1 MCGLK
6 LNMII
11 SYAYTEHFYSRSVF
25 IENCA
30 GFSHGIMGGGWGGG
44 VCRENKTHIPPSSGR
59 ASLLLRER
67 RLPLPVADNEV
78 DFIPFNIHSNRAHGL
93 CQCEY
98 ISPPLERPPHP
109 PPPPPH
115 PRNRTKADASGCNF
129 EAPARRPPRLT
140 SLFFLIDP
148 GSSRDWDNIF
158 VKLFSFLG
166 ESHFHISPLHALFIT
181 SLQLPCKRHL
191 NCHPSLLLNSL
202 VNIKPYLLLINPQL
216 KKKNLF

>member
-1 MCGLK
+1 MRLILFRLIFIQTK
-6 LNMII
+6 L
-11 SYAYTEHFYSRSVF
+11 T
-25 IENCA
+25 
-30 GFSHGIMGGGWGGG
+30 
-44 VCRENKTHIPPSSGR
+44 VCVSANTFPLHLNGR
-59 ASLLLRER
+59 FGS
-67 RLPLPVADNEV
+67 
-78 DFIPFNIHSNRAHGL
+78 
-93 CQCEY
+93 
-98 ISPPLERPPHP
+98 HP
-109 PPPPPH
+109 PPTR

-129 EAPARRPPRLT
+129 EAPVRRPPRLT

-181 SLQLPCKRHL
+181 SLQLPCKRRL

>member
-1 MCGLK
+1 MRLI
-6 LNMII
+6 LFRLIFI
-11 SYAYTEHFYSRSVF
+11 QTEHT
-25 IENCA
+25 
-30 GFSHGIMGGGWGGG
+30 
-44 VCRENKTHIPPSSGR
+44 VCVSANTFPLHLNARLIPPS
-59 ASLLLRER
+59 
-67 RLPLPVADNEV
+67 
-78 DFIPFNIHSNRAHGL
+78 
-93 CQCEY
+93 
-98 ISPPLERPPHP
+98 
-109 PPPPPH
+109 
-115 PRNRTKADASGCNF
+115 PRNHTKADASGCNF

-216 KKKNLF
+216 KKKPFLIYKLFTPSKAWGVWAPSI

>member
-1 MCGLK
+1 
-6 LNMII
+6 MII
-11 SYAYTEHFYSRSVF
+11 SYAYTECFYGRGVF
-25 IENCA
+25 TENSA
-30 GFSHGIMGGGWGGG
+30 GFSHGMMGSGWG
-44 VCRENKTHIPPSSGR
+44 VCRENKTHIPPSSGQ
-59 ASLLLRER
+59 ASSVFERERER
-67 RLPLPVADNEV
+67 RLPLPVKDNEV
-78 DFIPFNIHSNRAHGL
+78 DFIPFNIHSNPAHGL

-98 ISPPLERPPHP
+98 ISPPLERRLQP
-109 PPPPPH
+109 PPPNTPLPTR

-129 EAPARRPPRLT
+129 EAPVRRPPRLT

-181 SLQLPCKRHL
+181 SLQLPCKRRL

-216 KKKNLF
+216 KKTFFNL